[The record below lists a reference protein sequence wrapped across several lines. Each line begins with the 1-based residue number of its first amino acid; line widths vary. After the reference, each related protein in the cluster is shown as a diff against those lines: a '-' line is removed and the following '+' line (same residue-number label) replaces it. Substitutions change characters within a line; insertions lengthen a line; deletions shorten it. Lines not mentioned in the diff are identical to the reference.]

1 MVECW
6 QAYLRAQDTAR
17 EAEEMLSDSEL
28 RALAQEELA
37 GAKGDMERLQ
47 EELKRLLLPRDPN
60 DEKNVILE
68 IRAGIGGEEGA
79 LFAADLLRMY
89 TMYAERR
96 GWTLS
101 IVSENMTELGGV
113 KEVSA
118 EIEGAG
124 AWSRLKFEAGT
135 HRVQRV
141 PETESSG
148 RIQTSAAT
156 VAVMPEA
163 EEVEFSIDPKDLQID
178 TFRSSGA
185 GGQHVNKTES
195 AIRITHLPT
204 GVVVECQDE
213 RSQYK
218 NKDRAMK
225 ILRSK
230 LYEAEQEKQ
239 NAAIAATRKSQV
251 GTGDRSGKIRTYNF
265 PQNRVTDH
273 RLTGDNK
280 NFNIAAIING
290 DLDGMIDALTMN
302 ENKKKMYDLSGPKTV
317 EAMKKRHFDAYYC
330 STAAEAVK
338 KALELIPKTDS
349 VSWGGVMTV
358 DELGL
363 KQRLAQEGYTLI
375 DRDTAKDPVEKQA
388 LMHQALSCG
397 TFLMSSNAISKDG
410 QLVNIDGMGN
420 RVAAMCYGPRQVVVI
435 AGMNKVLGTLDDAI
449 ARARNIAAPANAQ
462 RFGIKTPCGLTGQ
475 CGDCTSPDCICSYVV
490 VTRNSMVHER
500 IKVILV
506 GEDLGL

>member
-1 MVECW
+1 
-6 QAYLRAQDTAR
+6 
-17 EAEEMLSDSEL
+17 
-28 RALAQEELA
+28 
-37 GAKGDMERLQ
+37 
-47 EELKRLLLPRDPN
+47 
-60 DEKNVILE
+60 
-68 IRAGIGGEEGA
+68 
-79 LFAADLLRMY
+79 
-89 TMYAERR
+89 
-96 GWTLS
+96 
-101 IVSENMTELGGV
+101 
-113 KEVSA
+113 
-118 EIEGAG
+118 
-124 AWSRLKFEAGT
+124 
-135 HRVQRV
+135 
-141 PETESSG
+141 
-148 RIQTSAAT
+148 
-156 VAVMPEA
+156 
-163 EEVEFSIDPKDLQID
+163 
-178 TFRSSGA
+178 
-185 GGQHVNKTES
+185 
-195 AIRITHLPT
+195 
-204 GVVVECQDE
+204 
-213 RSQYK
+213 
-218 NKDRAMK
+218 
-225 ILRSK
+225 
-230 LYEAEQEKQ
+230 
-239 NAAIAATRKSQV
+239 
-251 GTGDRSGKIRTYNF
+251 
-265 PQNRVTDH
+265 
-273 RLTGDNK
+273 
-280 NFNIAAIING
+280 
-290 DLDGMIDALTMN
+290 MN

-330 STAAEAVK
+330 STAAEAVE

-363 KQRLAQEGYTLI
+363 KQRLAQEGMTMLVVTHEMAFA
-375 DRDTAKDPVEKQA
+375 RDVSNQVVFMHQGVIREQGDPAEKQA